1 MINWD
6 TGARASA
13 KAPYKPKDDDHGNMV
28 VDFLNSREGGFLI
41 NAVVHSV
48 FGLLKKTPL
57 TPNPGLSG
65 SWFGSGSCCAEP

>member
-13 KAPYKPKDDDHGNMV
+13 KAPYKPKDDDHGNVV

-48 FGLLKKTPL
+48 FGLLKKHR
-57 TPNPGLSG
+57 
-65 SWFGSGSCCAEP
+65 